1 MKTRTPLPLS
11 GLVTLTPGAI
21 KVTRNAGAGYG
32 RVCRDAVERAARA
45 YQSVPPSR
53 SKETRLDRS
62 VSWEG
67 PL

>member
-11 GLVTLTPGAI
+11 GLAMLTSGAI
-21 KVTRNAGAGYG
+21 KVTGNAGAGYG
-32 RVCRDAVERAARA
+32 RGCRDAVERARA
-45 YQSVPPSR
+45 YHSVPPSP
-53 SKETRLDRS
+53 SKETRFDRS